1 MAQNGTNEK
10 NKTLTPKQRRMA
22 EALINPE
29 FDGTITELCE
39 QMGVPRRTYYNWLD
53 NPAFQE
59 YMSSLIDKYADSEL
73 ANVWKSLIEQCNR
86 GNIKA
91 IKLYFERRDMAKKS
105 TLGSGILDKIVEAVK
120 NV

>member
-1 MAQNGTNEK
+1 MARNGTNEK
-10 NKTLTPKQRRMA
+10 SKVLTPKQRRMA
-22 EALINPE
+22 EALVNPD

-53 NPAFQE
+53 NPAFRE
-59 YMSSLIDKYADSEL
+59 YMSSLIEKYADSEL
-73 ANVWKSLIEQCNR
+73 AMVWKSLLNQCSR

-91 IKLYFERRDMAKKS
+91 IKLYFERRDMVKKES
-105 TLGSGILDKIVEAVK
+105 SGGILDKLVEAVK